1 MLGTA
6 FVLAGPL
13 QLDELWLETGAG
25 VVPVRLERDGSRIVF
40 GWMRQPPVAAEEFEQ
55 AAELLALLGVE
66 KSGLPVELYRQGPGH
81 VFVELASPEA
91 VAALRPDAGALLE
104 LSPYGTSCFARD
116 GERWK
121 SRCFVPAH
129 GVAEDP
135 ATGSAAGPLALH
147 LARHGRIGL
156 GRRDR
161 DPAGSGDRAT
171 VDAARRRALAGG
183 GRGRRL
189 GGHRR
194 ARRVPA
200 VTRIVVIGPSGSGKT
215 RLSARLAEVL
225 HARHVEIDAL
235 WHGPNWES
243 CGAEEL
249 RARVSA
255 ATEGD
260 DWVCDGTYHTIIGEI
275 VLERAETVAWLDL
288 PVALVIGR
296 LVRRSWVRK
305 RDKVVLWHGN
315 LEESWL
321 NQIRWLIWPAF
332 KRVFENR
339 RDLPERLARHP
350 QLDVHRLRSDEE
362 VEAFVQ
368 SIQATE
374 SMSGSSNGS
383 ERQKTPPLA
392 ET

>member
-1 MLGTA
+1 
-6 FVLAGPL
+6 
-13 QLDELWLETGAG
+13 
-25 VVPVRLERDGSRIVF
+25 
-40 GWMRQPPVAAEEFEQ
+40 
-55 AAELLALLGVE
+55 
-66 KSGLPVELYRQGPGH
+66 
-81 VFVELASPEA
+81 
-91 VAALRPDAGALLE
+91 
-104 LSPYGTSCFARD
+104 
-116 GERWK
+116 
-121 SRCFVPAH
+121 
-129 GVAEDP
+129 
-135 ATGSAAGPLALH
+135 
-147 LARHGRIGL
+147 
-156 GRRDR
+156 
-161 DPAGSGDRAT
+161 
-171 VDAARRRALAGG
+171 
-183 GRGRRL
+183 
-189 GGHRR
+189 
-194 ARRVPA
+194 

-215 RLSARLAEVL
+215 LLSARLAEVL

-235 WHGPNWES
+235 WHGPNWEN

-275 VLERAETVAWLDL
+275 VLERGETVAWLDL

-315 LEESWL
+315 LEETWL

-339 RDLPERLARHP
+339 RDLPDRLARHP

-362 VEAFVQ
+362 VEEFVQ

-383 ERQKTPPLA
+383 DRQKTPPLA